1 MAGATPVKVAAVDIG
16 TNSVRLLIADTGA
29 GGTHALTRLVAV
41 TRLGEG
47 VDNSGILTDSAME
60 RTVHVLARYG
70 EVASA
75 EGATAVA
82 VATSAVRDAANR
94 EEFLQ
99 RATAVLGVRPRLL
112 SGAEEADMSRRGA
125 AEGWRRPLAVIDVGG
140 GSTEFSFSSGDAYS
154 IDIGSVRLTERHLPT
169 RPAAEAQVTVA
180 MCHVA
185 GLMSRIEVAVPPVTV
200 LGVGGTFTS
209 LAAIHLD
216 LDAYDPDVVHGTKL
230 EEEVLGRQ
238 VERLAS
244 MTVEETAGIPSL
256 DPGRAPV
263 LLGGAIVALQ
273 AVRRLR
279 TGSVTVS
286 EHDLLWAL
294 AGEAAQT

>member
-1 MAGATPVKVAAVDIG
+1 MKVAAVDIG

-29 GGTHALTRLVAV
+29 GGIHPLTRLVAV

-60 RTVHVLARYG
+60 RTVQVLARYG
-70 EVASA
+70 KQASA

-94 EEFLQ
+94 EEFLE

-125 AEGWRRPLAVIDVGG
+125 GEGWRRPLVVIDVGG

-216 LDAYDPDVVHGTKL
+216 LGAYDPDVVHGTKL
-230 EEEVLGRQ
+230 EVEVLGRQ